1 MATRTATIQ
10 SVEILRGDDD
20 QNGTTSRTRRVVVG
34 LVNLSGNTV
43 VGGGTDTLRIA
54 NVGTAIADFT
64 SDGLVYT
71 LRAACLYANARQ
83 SGVSFFGTLAL
94 SGNQV
99 DVSPV
104 AVSDYS
110 SAATLASSAGEA
122 PYQIM
127 CFCTVA

>member
-1 MATRTATIQ
+1 MAAFTATIQ

-20 QNGTTSRTRRVVVG
+20 LNGTTSRTRRVVVG
-34 LVNLSGNTV
+34 LVNLSGTSV
-43 VGGGTDTLRIA
+43 VGGSDTLQIA

-64 SDGLVYT
+64 KDGLVYT

-83 SGVSFFGTLAL
+83 AGVSFFGTLTL
-94 SGNQV
+94 TGNQV

-104 AVSDYS
+104 AVSDYTTG
-110 SAATLASSAGEA
+110 ATLASSAGEA